1 MGLENLK
8 SAFSNI
14 TTFAKSVDKTVKEV
28 SSDLQTDVTTMVSN
42 YSILAS
48 PQEVDYMHNEKAS
61 GFSANQLH
69 KSPSKFIGVN
79 GVTWNNNSSYGIG
92 TEPQEVNFFTS
103 EPIIPGFTAGF
114 MEIGGG
120 LWGNSKFK
128 DIPTTRHDVSNIQFT
143 TQKYFG
149 NDYGINQLG
158 PHKHDISGFDSGFL
172 NKGTGE

>member
-42 YSILAS
+42 YSILTS

-69 KSPSKFIGVN
+69 KSPSKFTGIDETTPDLTFN
-79 GVTWNNNSSYGIG
+79 GNTLYY
-92 TEPQEVNFFTS
+92 EVF
-103 EPIIPGFTAGF
+103 
-114 MEIGGG
+114 
-120 LWGNSKFK
+120 
-128 DIPTTRHDVSNIQFT
+128 
-143 TQKYFG
+143 
-149 NDYGINQLG
+149 
-158 PHKHDISGFDSGFL
+158 
-172 NKGTGE
+172 